1 MRQRRVDAMKDPSDL
16 RRTLKEVLATQRF
29 GVLATQGQGQPYGS
43 LVAFTGTDDL
53 KQLIFATSRDTRK
66 FSNLVS
72 EPRVALVIDSRSNSD
87 SELRNAVA
95 VTALGPA
102 HEAVGDERERLAGI
116 YLAKHPG
123 LAGFI
128 GSPGMAVCAV
138 EVDDYVI
145 ARFDEVT
152 KLHVSR

>member
-1 MRQRRVDAMKDPSDL
+1 MKDPSDL
-16 RRTLKEVLATQRF
+16 RQTLKEVLATQRF
-29 GVLATQGQGQPYGS
+29 CVLATQGQGQPYGS
-43 LVAFTGTDDL
+43 LVAFTETDDL
-53 KQLIFATSRDTRK
+53 KQLVFATSRDTRK

-95 VTALGPA
+95 VTALGSA
-102 HEAVGDERERLAGI
+102 HEAVGDERERLAGV

-128 GSPGMAVCAV
+128 GSPQMAVCAV
-138 EVDDYVI
+138 EVEDYVI

-152 KLHVSR
+152 KLHVIR

>member
-1 MRQRRVDAMKDPSDL
+1 MNSSSDL
-16 RRTLKEVLATQRF
+16 RRTLKEVLAAQRF
-29 GVLATQGQGQPYGS
+29 CVLATQARGQPYGS
-43 LVAFTGTDDL
+43 LVAFAETDDL
-53 KQLIFATSRDTRK
+53 EKLVFATDRDTRK

-87 SELRNAVA
+87 SDLRNAVA
-95 VTALGPA
+95 VTALGRA
-102 HEAVGDERERLAGI
+102 HEAAGDERERLSRV
-116 YLAKHPG
+116 YVAKHPG

-138 EVDDYVI
+138 EVEDYVI

-152 KLHVSR
+152 KLHVGR